1 MLQSVDMAR
10 KSDSILAHFRK
21 RRQAHHLIATAVSQY
36 RTPPSH
42 EIVQA
47 AQPLDPFRTGA
58 KHQMISV
65 AQDDVR
71 AGRLHFLRTHRLPGC
86 CGSDRHERSEEHTTE
101 LKSLM
106 GNSYAVYC

>member
-1 MLQSVDMAR
+1 MLRSVDMAR

-47 AQPLDPFRTGA
+47 AQPIDPFRTGA

-71 AGRLHFLRTHRLPGC
+71 AGRLHFLR
-86 CGSDRHERSEEHTTE
+86 RSEERRVGKECVSTFSTRWSPYH
-101 LKSLM
+101 
-106 GNSYAVYC
+106 